1 MHSLAHLRALRFSPA
16 SAVVHVGGAL
26 AVEMTVCSRMPVPV
40 PLEQLA
46 VSVHFSIEK
55 GSCRKPAEWL
65 TKHGAASGTVSFP
78 PEPSALPASQ
88 SSLPALELHEV
99 LERSPSDHSLSSA
112 GIICKN
118 VHMLLRRQ
126 EGAAALEAAAGLALE
141 DGAHVLRCSGVT
153 LQPGANTV
161 TFRTQVRRRRR
172 WPRGVR
178 AGSSPS
184 SGPASIWAQPEE
196 TGLVTDVL
204 YLAILGQW
212 ISSE

>member
-126 EGAAALEAAAGLALE
+126 EGAAALEAAAN
-141 DGAHVLRCSGVT
+141 CGVT
-153 LQPGANTV
+153 LLATAHASGTEDLSSRPLYRRLLDAGI
-161 TFRTQVRRRRR
+161 FRRVVLIRGSGRSRTYQVKRLEG
-172 WPRGVR
+172 GV
-178 AGSSPS
+178 AC
-184 SGPASIWAQPEE
+184 
-196 TGLVTDVL
+196 
-204 YLAILGQW
+204 
-212 ISSE
+212 